1 MEMGFIWPSHCQ
13 KCSGW
18 GINSL
23 FLVVGAVLER
33 GGAVTERK
41 THPEWVSWEDL
52 ERPSVHYPCRN
63 MAEWMQTNTR
73 RILSKEK
80 PQIYENYNW
89 LMVKSDSVVGVCEYE
104 CVCICVHV
112 CVYECICV

>member
-23 FLVVGAVLER
+23 FLVLGAVLER

-41 THPEWVSWEDL
+41 THPERVSWEDL
-52 ERPSVHYPCRN
+52 ETIS
-63 MAEWMQTNTR
+63 A
-73 RILSKEK
+73 LSL
-80 PQIYENYNW
+80 Q
-89 LMVKSDSVVGVCEYE
+89 EYGR
-104 CVCICVHV
+104 VDADKHQKNFK
-112 CVYECICV
+112 